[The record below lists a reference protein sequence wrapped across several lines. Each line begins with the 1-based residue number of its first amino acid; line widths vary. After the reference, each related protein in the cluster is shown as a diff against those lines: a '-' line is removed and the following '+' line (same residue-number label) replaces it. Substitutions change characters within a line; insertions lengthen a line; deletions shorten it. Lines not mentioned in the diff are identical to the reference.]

1 MTGPVPPG
9 DLHDL
14 AAELLEAHALD
25 ALDPDEAAL
34 VGAHLDAG
42 CDDCEPEIA
51 ALRAVAERIGLGAA
65 PRDPGDV
72 LKRRVLREVEASLA
86 APGSPLP
93 LPRAASVAPRTPPM
107 GRLAALAAP
116 WRPARFASMAASLAV
131 VAVVLLM
138 GWNVVLQGDV
148 SGLDD
153 ENEALL
159 ATVKTVE
166 EQQALAQQ
174 ALADASEAA
183 AAAEARS
190 ADLDSRTM
198 AIVSVMG
205 SDDHERRPLTGTEY
219 APSGAWGSM
228 HINPKNGHF
237 VVLASGLRAG
247 IEGGYVLWLHA
258 GDHHVP
264 LCFFYVDGF
273 GNGVGHG
280 YLNDD
285 ISDALRL
292 DQPRVRRRRPRT
304 VGPQPSWRAALPS
317 PPPRR
322 RRRVLG
328 SLHGTLRHPPRVPA
342 PARRSGPVTGY
353 AAETIRLSGIMIA
366 VNAIGVAIVKLTIA
380 RRPPR
385 RRRLL

>member
-1 MTGPVPPG
+1 MTGPLPPG
-9 DLHDL
+9 DLHDI

-25 ALDPDEAAL
+25 ALDPNEAAL
-34 VGAHLDAG
+34 VAAHLDAG
-42 CDDCEPEIA
+42 CADCEPEFA

-65 PRDPGDV
+65 PRDPGEV

-93 LPRAASVAPRTPPM
+93 LPRSAPVAPRTPPM

-116 WRPARFASMAASLAV
+116 WRPARFASMAASVAV

-174 ALADASEAA
+174 ALVDASEAA

-205 SDDHERRPLTGTEY
+205 SEDHERRPLTGTEY

-228 HINPKNGHF
+228 HVNPKNGHF

-247 IEGGYVLWLHA
+247 HRGRLR
-258 GDHHVP
+258 
-264 LCFFYVDGF
+264 
-273 GNGVGHG
+273 
-280 YLNDD
+280 
-285 ISDALRL
+285 ALAARRRPPRPALLLLRRRLRQRRRARLSHRRHQRRPRL
-292 DQPRVRRRRPRT
+292 DQPRVRPRRQRAL
-304 VGPQPSWRAALPS
+304 GPQPY
-317 PPPRR
+317 
-322 RRRVLG
+322 G
-328 SLHGTLRHPPRVPA
+328 
-342 PARRSGPVTGY
+342 
-353 AAETIRLSGIMIA
+353 E
-366 VNAIGVAIVKLTIA
+366 
-380 RRPPR
+380 RRPLACLR
-385 RRRLL
+385 AVAAVC

>member
-1 MTGPVPPG
+1 MTAPLPPG

-34 VGAHLDAG
+34 VAAHLDVG

-51 ALRAVAERIGLGAA
+51 ALRAVADQIGLGA
-65 PRDPGDV
+65 PLRDPGDV
-72 LKRRVLREVEASLA
+72 LKRRVLREAEAGLA
-86 APGSPLP
+86 APGPPLP
-93 LPRAASVAPRTPPM
+93 LPSAAAAARRTPAM

-116 WRPARFASMAASLAV
+116 WRPARFASMAASVAV
-131 VAVVLLM
+131 VAVGLLL

-159 ATVKTVE
+159 ATVRTVE

-205 SDDHERRPLTGTEY
+205 GDDHERLPLAGTDH
-219 APSGAWGSM
+219 APQGAWGS
-228 HINPKNGHF
+228 ILVNPKNGHF
-237 VVLASGLRAG
+237 VVLASGLHGG

-258 GDHHVP
+258 GEYHVP
-264 LCFFYVDGF
+264 LCFFFVDGF

-285 ISDALRL
+285 ISD
-292 DQPRVRRRRPRT
+292 
-304 VGPQPSWRAALPS
+304 
-317 PPPRR
+317 
-322 RRRVLG
+322 VLLWISHEYDG
-328 SLHGTLRHPPRVPA
+328 DVSEP
-342 PARRSGPVTGY
+342 SGPSHL
-353 AAETIRLSGIMIA
+353 ETS
-366 VNAIGVAIVKLTIA
+366 VH
-380 RRPPR
+380 
-385 RRRLL
+385 

>member
-1 MTGPVPPG
+1 MTAPVPPG

-34 VGAHLDAG
+34 VAAHLDAG

-65 PRDPGDV
+65 PREPGDV

-280 YLNDD
+280 YLNAG
-285 ISDALRL
+285 ISDALVWISHEY
-292 DQPRVRRRRPRT
+292 DGDVREP
-304 VGPQPSWRAALPS
+304 
-317 PPPRR
+317 
-322 RRRVLG
+322 
-328 SLHGTLRHPPRVPA
+328 
-342 PARRSGPVTGY
+342 SGPSHL
-353 AAETIRLSGIMIA
+353 ESGA
-366 VNAIGVAIVKLTIA
+366 
-380 RRPPR
+380 P
-385 RRRLL
+385 

>member
-1 MTGPVPPG
+1 MTAPLPPG
-9 DLHDL
+9 DLHDI

-34 VGAHLDAG
+34 VAAHLDAG
-42 CDDCEPEIA
+42 CDDCESELA
-51 ALRAVAERIGLGAA
+51 ALRAVANRIGLGAA
-65 PRDPGDV
+65 LRDPGDV
-72 LKRRVLREVEASLA
+72 LKRRVLREAEAGFA
-86 APGSPLP
+86 DRGRALP
-93 LPRAASVAPRTPPM
+93 LPAPAERRTPPM

-116 WRPARFASMAASLAV
+116 WRPARFASMAASAAV
-131 VAVVLLM
+131 VAVGLLL

-159 ATVKTVE
+159 ATVRTVE

-174 ALADASEAA
+174 ALADASQAA

-205 SDDHERRPLTGTEY
+205 SDDHERLPLTGTDH
-219 APSGAWGSM
+219 APTGAWGSM
-228 HINPKNGHF
+228 LVNPKNGHF
-237 VVLASGLRAG
+237 VILASGLRGG

-258 GDHHVP
+258 GAHHVP
-264 LCFFYVDGF
+264 LCFFFVDGF

-285 ISDALRL
+285 ISDALL
-292 DQPRVRRRRPRT
+292 WISHEYDGDVREP
-304 VGPQPSWRAALPS
+304 
-317 PPPRR
+317 
-322 RRRVLG
+322 
-328 SLHGTLRHPPRVPA
+328 
-342 PARRSGPVTGY
+342 SGPSHL
-353 AAETIRLSGIMIA
+353 ETS
-366 VNAIGVAIVKLTIA
+366 VQ
-380 RRPPR
+380 
-385 RRRLL
+385 